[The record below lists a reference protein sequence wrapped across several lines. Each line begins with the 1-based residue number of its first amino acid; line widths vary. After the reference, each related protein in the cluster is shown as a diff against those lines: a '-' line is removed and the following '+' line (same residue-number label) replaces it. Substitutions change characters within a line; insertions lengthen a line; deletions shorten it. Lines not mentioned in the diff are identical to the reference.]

1 MAQKYL
7 LDTNICIFFM
17 KNKYNVVDKIRAVG
31 RENCAVSEITAAE
44 LYYGASF
51 STRAAEEMKLVD
63 RFLNLIEVVP
73 ISTVLKEY
81 GHNKAL
87 LRRQG
92 TLIDDFDLLIGSTA
106 TVHNMIAVTE
116 NVKHIARIPNI
127 QIENWVNR

>member
-1 MAQKYL
+1 MAQRYL

-17 KNKYNVVDKIRAVG
+17 KNKYNVVDKVRTVG
-31 RENCAVSEITAAE
+31 RENCAISEITVAE

-51 STRAAEEMKLVD
+51 STQSTKEMALVD
-63 RFLNLIEVVP
+63 KFIDLIEVIP

-81 GHNKAL
+81 GSNKAL
-87 LRRQG
+87 LRNQG

-106 TVHNMIAVTE
+106 AVHKMIAVTE
-116 NVKHIARIPNI
+116 NVKHLARIPNI